1 MAAKLASFPSSVK
14 VGGDVT
20 YSGRTLEVAPD
31 GAELLYG
38 DAQALFRLR
47 RGEKV
52 LQKID
57 TGERHIVSA
66 SALGGGEVA
75 VGLWGVGDEPPRVEV
90 FDANTS
96 LATYE
101 VPEAAVLSGCLASRQ
116 AEAIVGWGM
125 ASTED
130 RKLQLWW
137 WPLGAPGGPRVTH
150 AIAAEGIVLDA
161 AFVGTKLFVSAGDKL
176 FVATSSEIAAVKT
189 DGGPTRLAGARTGTN
204 LLARV
209 GRSFVVMTTDGEVV
223 HTLPPVLKLA
233 QLTAD
238 GRRVVGYGE
247 SLDVKTPIEVR
258 ERYPEW
264 ARTNFVASFDT
275 ATGERL
281 GWGKVADS
289 VDALALVDDELIV
302 TKSVKRIAFHP
313 WKLATG
319 Q

>member
-1 MAAKLASFPSSVK
+1 MAAKPASFPSSVK

-20 YSGRTLEVAPD
+20 YSGRILEVAPD

-47 RGEKV
+47 RGEKA

-66 SALGGGEVA
+66 SALPGGEVA
-75 VGLWGVGDEPPRVEV
+75 VGLWGADDEAPRVEV
-90 FDANTS
+90 FGAKTRI
-96 LATYE
+96 ATYE
-101 VPEAAVLSGCLASRQ
+101 LPEAAVLSGCLASRQ
-116 AEAIVGWGM
+116 AEAIVAWGM

-130 RKLQLWW
+130 RRLQLWW
-137 WPLGAPGGPRVTH
+137 WPLGSPGAPRVTH
-150 AIAAEGIVLDA
+150 TIAAEGIVLDA
-161 AFVGTKLFVSAGDKL
+161 AFVGAKLFVSAGDEL

-247 SLDVKTPIEVR
+247 SLDVKTPIDVR